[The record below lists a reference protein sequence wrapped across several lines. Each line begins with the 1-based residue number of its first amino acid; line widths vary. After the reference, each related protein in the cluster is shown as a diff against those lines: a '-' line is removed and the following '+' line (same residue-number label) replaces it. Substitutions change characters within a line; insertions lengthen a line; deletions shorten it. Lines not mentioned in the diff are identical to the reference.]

1 MAELDAT
8 KEGFWRTRYSIVAM
22 CFAATFVCYIDRVNI
37 SVAIIPMAEDY
48 GWNLE
53 TQGYILSSFYIG
65 YLMMQIGGGRLADTY
80 GGTFPSVYS
89 LVTRWFPTGETAKAI
104 AFNASAIPIGT
115 VFALVVT
122 PIIVTYL
129 GWEWAFYLFGLV
141 GVLWFAAWQYIVST
155 RPQDHPRIS
164 AAELDF
170 IKSNARFS
178 EGAEQHLSPP
188 IREFLRCKAVWAILV
203 AHFCNNW
210 SLYVILSWLPK
221 YENEGLGVPIGDI
234 GYIAMLPHNTSF
246 LCLNVAGNIAD
257 RMIVSGMG
265 VTKVRKIMQTIAFGG
280 LAICLFLVTT
290 VETVWTAIGILCLGK
305 LFGAAGIGGFN
316 VNHMDVAP
324 RHAGTLMGITNTA
337 GTIPGI
343 VGVAVTGLI
352 LEYTGSWDL
361 VFQVTAGVTLFGMV
375 FYLHFASGEKEF
387 D

>member
-1 MAELDAT
+1 M
-8 KEGFWRTRYSIVAM
+8 W
-22 CFAATFVCYIDRVNI
+22 
-37 SVAIIPMAEDY
+37 
-48 GWNLE
+48 
-53 TQGYILSSFYIG
+53 
-65 YLMMQIGGGRLADTY
+65 
-80 GGTFPSVYS
+80 
-89 LVTRWFPTGETAKAI
+89 
-104 AFNASAIPIGT
+104 
-115 VFALVVT
+115 
-122 PIIVTYL
+122 
-129 GWEWAFYLFGLV
+129 
-141 GVLWFAAWQYIVST
+141 LWFAAWQYIVST

-170 IKSNARFS
+170 INSNARFS
-178 EGAEQHLSPP
+178 QAADDQETPP
-188 IREFLRCKAVWAILV
+188 IWVFLKSKAVWAILV

-210 SLYVILSWLPK
+210 TLYVILSWLPK
-221 YENEGLGVPIGDI
+221 YVNEGLGVPFGDI
-234 GYIAMLPHNTSF
+234 GYVAMLPHITSF

-257 RMIVSGMG
+257 RMIVSGMS
-265 VTKVRKIMQTIAFGG
+265 VTRVRKIMQTIAFGG
-280 LAICLFLVTT
+280 LAVCLLLVTA
-290 VETVWTAIGILCLGK
+290 VDTVWAAIGILCLGK

-375 FYLHFASGEKEF
+375 FYLLFASGEKEF